1 MAPATLY
8 DNFKPYHR
16 RISNGIRR
24 DGRCYEIPWDNLD
37 RSGAQD
43 YVPVAVYRVQNQFL
57 KKQLTSL
64 EKFGLTFS
72 SSEVKHCFVYLISVH
87 FP

>member
-16 RISNGIRR
+16 RLSNGIRR
-24 DGRCYEIPWDNLD
+24 DW
-37 RSGAQD
+37 SGAQD
-43 YVPVAVYRVQNQFL
+43 YVLVAVYRVQNQFL

>member
-16 RISNGIRR
+16 RLSNGIRR
-24 DGRCYEIPWDNLD
+24 DW
-37 RSGAQD
+37 SGAQD
-43 YVPVAVYRVQNQFL
+43 YVLVAVYRVQNQFL

-64 EKFGLTFS
+64 ESFGLTFS

>member
-16 RISNGIRR
+16 RLSNGIRR
-24 DGRCYEIPWDNLD
+24 DW
-37 RSGAQD
+37 SGAQD
-43 YVPVAVYRVQNQFL
+43 YVLVAVYRVQNQFL

-72 SSEVKHCFVYLISVH
+72 RSEVKHCFVYLISVH

>member
-16 RISNGIRR
+16 RLSNGIRR
-24 DGRCYEIPWDNLD
+24 DW
-37 RSGAQD
+37 SGAQD
-43 YVPVAVYRVQNQFL
+43 YVLVAVYRVQNQFL

-72 SSEVKHCFVYLISVH
+72 SSEVKHYFVYLISVH

>member
-16 RISNGIRR
+16 RLSNGICR
-24 DGRCYEIPWDNLD
+24 D

-57 KKQLTSL
+57 MKKFEAQRQNLDHAKRPGA
-64 EKFGLTFS
+64 EA
-72 SSEVKHCFVYLISVH
+72 Y
-87 FP
+87 

>member
-16 RISNGIRR
+16 RLSN
-24 DGRCYEIPWDNLD
+24 
-37 RSGAQD
+37 GAQD
-43 YVPVAVYRVQNQFL
+43 YVLVAVYRVQNQFL

-72 SSEVKHCFVYLISVH
+72 SSEVKHYFVYLISVH

>member
-57 KKQLTSL
+57 MKKFEAQRQNLDHAKRPGA
-64 EKFGLTFS
+64 EA
-72 SSEVKHCFVYLISVH
+72 Y
-87 FP
+87 